1 MEQERRYLVSAILFK
16 EDEELRISNE
26 LHGIVNSLEPDY
38 LKDIIDEYASS
49 ERITYDYYLFKF
61 WRELDE
67 DEEFNFDIY
76 PFESLKDYQDK
87 KKDNSRYVI
96 GITYNAA
103 DDDDKDCLIKED
115 LMEVASLD
123 YDAIR
128 YLVKL
133 EYPEIQGGYYIKVI
147 KELQDG
153 ESIDMFENY
162 HWISDND
169 RFKVI
174 DYKGVN

>member
-1 MEQERRYLVSAILFK
+1 MEQERKYLVSAVLFR
-16 EDEELRISNE
+16 EDGELRITEE

-38 LKDIIDEYASS
+38 LKDIIDEYLSS
-49 ERITYDYYLFKF
+49 EHTTCDSYLFKF

-87 KKDNSRYVI
+87 KKDNSRYAI
-96 GITYNAA
+96 SITYSVE

-123 YDAIR
+123 YDGIR

-133 EYPEIQGGYYIKVI
+133 EYPEIQGEYYIKVI

-153 ESIDMFENY
+153 ESLDMFENY
-162 HWISDND
+162 HWISSDD
-169 RFKVI
+169 KFKVI
-174 DYKGVN
+174 D

>member
-1 MEQERRYLVSAILFK
+1 MEQERKYLVSAVLFR
-16 EDEELRISNE
+16 EDGELRITEE

-38 LKDIIDEYASS
+38 LKDIIDEYLSS
-49 ERITYDYYLFKF
+49 EHTTCDSYLFKF
-61 WRELDE
+61 WRELDK

-87 KKDNSRYVI
+87 KKDNSRYAI
-96 GITYNAA
+96 SITYSVE

-115 LMEVASLD
+115 LMEVASLY

-133 EYPEIQGGYYIKVI
+133 EYPEIQGEYYIKVI

-153 ESIDMFENY
+153 ESLDMFENY
-162 HWISDND
+162 HWISADD
-169 RFKVI
+169 KFKVI
-174 DYKGVN
+174 D

>member
-1 MEQERRYLVSAILFK
+1 MEQERKYLVSAVLFR
-16 EDEELRISNE
+16 EDGELRITEE

-38 LKDIIDEYASS
+38 LKDIIDEYLSS
-49 ERITYDYYLFKF
+49 EHTTCDSYLFKF

-87 KKDNSRYVI
+87 KKDNSRYAI
-96 GITYNAA
+96 SITYSVE
-103 DDDDKDCLIKED
+103 DDDKGYLIKED

-123 YDAIR
+123 YDGIR

-133 EYPEIQGGYYIKVI
+133 EYPEIQGEYYIKVI

-153 ESIDMFENY
+153 ESLDMFENY
-162 HWISDND
+162 HWISSDD
-169 RFKVI
+169 KFKVI
-174 DYKGVN
+174 D